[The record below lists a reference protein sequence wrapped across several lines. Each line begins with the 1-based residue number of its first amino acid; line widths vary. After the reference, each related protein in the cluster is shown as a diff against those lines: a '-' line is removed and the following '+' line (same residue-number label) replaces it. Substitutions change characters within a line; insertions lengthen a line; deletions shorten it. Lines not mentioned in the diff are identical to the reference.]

1 MTEEEEK
8 NHAVWGT
15 GDMMTKLAVIR
26 TIEAEKRTYLAELRT
41 GIGVLAVP
49 LSLLTILIATQRY
62 YDPAEVIVFIIA
74 LVAGAIL
81 MSILGATL
89 VYRSFNRLRT
99 AEHDKKT
106 VSMNTAWSMRDY
118 PLTADAHK

>member
-1 MTEEEEK
+1 MTKEDEK
-8 NHAVWGT
+8 NHAVWAT
-15 GDMMTKLAVIR
+15 DDMMTKLAVIR

-41 GIGVLAVP
+41 GIGVLAIP

-74 LVAGAIL
+74 LLAGAIL
-81 MSILGATL
+81 MSILGTTL

-99 AEHDKKT
+99 AENDKKT
-106 VSMNTAWSMRDY
+106 ASMNIIWPMREY